1 MTRGYRMRR
10 PAGLALAL
18 ALWLGWVSSVMAEE
32 MVMSGSRY
40 SAPLWAWIAAIA
52 VAAGLSALGLVIGF
66 WFLRKRSRI
75 ESSE

>member
-1 MTRGYRMRR
+1 MRA
-10 PAGLALAL
+10 PAGLVLAA
-18 ALWLGWVSSVMAEE
+18 ALWSVWLAPALAEE

-52 VAAGLSALGLVIGF
+52 VAVGLSAVGLAIGF

>member
-1 MTRGYRMRR
+1 MRG

-18 ALWLGWVSSVMAEE
+18 ALWLGWASSVMAEE
-32 MVMSGSRY
+32 IVMSGSRY

-52 VAAGLSALGLVIGF
+52 VAGGLSVAGLAIGV
-66 WFLRKRSRI
+66 WFLRKRSRL